1 MNNLPRWIAFASV
14 PVVLALKQTAT
25 YAFTDENAALKEAAA
40 DRNAVVTAVAA
51 ARVPAPPRPTAWV
64 PMPAKT
70 LDGFRPVFAE
80 ERLAGARSRATVL
93 AQAAAPASAA
103 GRR

>member
-1 MNNLPRWIAFASV
+1 MNHLPRWIAFASV
-14 PVVLALKQTAT
+14 PVLLALKQTAT
-25 YAFTDENAALKEAAA
+25 YAFTDDNAALKEAAA
-40 DRNAVVTAVAA
+40 DRAATVALTPA
-51 ARVPAPPRPTAWV
+51 QGPAPAHPTAWV
-64 PMPAKT
+64 PVSAKS

-80 ERLAGARSRATVL
+80 ERLAAAQGRATVL